1 MAETLAVESE
11 QILVIASD
19 AVILD
24 QIETAFACEHY
35 STTRAFTGSAGLEL
49 LQSTPFSLVI
59 IDDVLPDRPGSEVCR
74 AIKRRDPLSPVIC
87 LLSASVAYPLAEERG
102 HEADAYLVK
111 PFEPAE
117 LLARVQSVL
126 RTYAIQVYLARY
138 SQQLQLVSDIGHHIT
153 SILDLDSLLWEV
165 IRLTR
170 GAFAL
175 GCVGVGLFDGDNLV
189 WRFGLRDKQGE
200 IRERVVS
207 MQLAGVDFRL
217 PIGGGQSNRLIADLV
232 NTTDR
237 LIAGELAAFRSR
249 SLLPLVH
256 GEHWLG
262 ALLVGSESGAEFQG
276 SNRLILSTL
285 AGQLAVAVVNAR
297 LVLAQRRETHIAQI
311 LAQTAQLLSQARDLA
326 EIARA
331 IVQRLGALTGVA
343 HCAIGLWSQPDDFDS
358 PPDLYADSPTWE
370 ESLRGLTT
378 SPDAGLAARLKTCE
392 PQIIPLALSR
402 DIAPRILLGSGR
414 SSLLLCPIAQGE
426 QVWGALFLLGKPAY
440 QFDAYDRSLSV
451 GVAHQLAAA
460 AVNADLLA
468 RLQREQSHLAAVLLS
483 MHSGAFLVDGAGQIV
498 YGNPQLGSIIGL
510 PAETFLGHSYS
521 ILFHQISAHS
531 GNAEKTRQQ
540 LDAALLNLAAF
551 PVVHAALSWP
561 TTAHVQLSFFPVKD
575 AQGQGIGW
583 GCVVT
588 DAGDDQAGL
597 SQMSDLLAGVSH
609 ELRAPLAAIKGF
621 VAMLSGQQVYW
632 GEDGRQAFLASINE
646 SADQL
651 GRLIENILEMARID
665 AGVAWL
671 RRRMVALEPII
682 QRAVQGFRQRE
693 PDREIAVFT
702 GSDLPDLEIDPLRIE
717 QLLRNLLEN
726 SVNRSPVGGQIVV
739 RAERT
744 NDEILISIADQ
755 GNSIPPDHL
764 PHIFERFYPIGAAG
778 PQSTGAGLG
787 LYISRE
793 LVIAHGG
800 RIWATSEPNR
810 GATLRVALP
819 VMAAAD
825 LPTAVPV
832 RLGATRPARTVQT
845 RESPAPT
852 VSTILLVEDDVA
864 AARVYKGNLE
874 LEGFKVQ
881 LANRG
886 QVALD
891 WAAQQSFDVVVLDLM
906 LPDVDGFKV
915 CEQLREFSTVPVII
929 VTGKAGEQDK
939 LRGLSVGADD
949 YLIKP
954 VSARELSARVRAV
967 IRRAH
972 TSNAAE
978 NPIVLQ
984 FGPLRID
991 LARRQVYRRG
1001 SIVALTPHE
1010 YKLLSHL
1017 ASHADQI
1024 LTHKQL
1030 LAEVWGPEYGNDTQ
1044 YLWVSISRLRRKIE
1058 DDPDRPRYIITDPKL
1073 GYHFCNNPE

>member
-1 MAETLAVESE
+1 MAETLDVESE
-11 QILVIASD
+11 QILVVASD
-19 AVILD
+19 AATLD
-24 QIETAFACEHY
+24 QIETALACERY
-35 STTRAFTGSAGLEL
+35 ATTHVPSGSAGLEL
-49 LQSTPFSLVI
+49 LQTRPFSLLI
-59 IDDVLPDRPGSEVCR
+59 IDDALPDCLGSEVCR
-74 AIKRRDPLSPVIC
+74 AIKRRDPLIPVIS
-87 LLSASVAYPLAEERG
+87 LLSASAAYPLSLERG
-102 HEADAYLVK
+102 YEADAYLVK
-111 PFEPAE
+111 PFDQAE

-126 RTYAIQVYLARY
+126 RTYQIQVYLAKY

-175 GCVGVGLFDGDNLV
+175 GCVGVGLYDGDNLV

-207 MQLAGVDFRL
+207 MQLDGADCRL
-217 PIGGGQSNRLIADLV
+217 PIGGGQSNRLITDLV

-237 LIAGELAAFRSR
+237 LIAGELAVFRSR
-249 SLLPLVH
+249 ILLPLVH

-262 ALLVGSESGAEFQG
+262 ALLVGSESGADFQG

-297 LVLAQRRETHIAQI
+297 LMVAQRRETHIAQI

-331 IVQRLGALTGVA
+331 IVQRLGALTGVV
-343 HCAIGLWSQPDDFDS
+343 HCAIGLWSQPDDFNS
-358 PPDLYADSPTWE
+358 PPDLYADSASWE
-370 ESLRGLTT
+370 ESLRGLIA

-392 PQIIPLALSR
+392 PQIIPFALSR
-402 DIAPRILLGSGR
+402 DVAPRILLGSGR

-426 QVWGALFLLGKPAY
+426 QVWGAVFLLGKPAY

-460 AVNADLLA
+460 AVNVDLLA
-468 RLQREQSHLAAVLLS
+468 RLQREQSHLEAVLLS
-483 MHSGAFLVDGAGQIV
+483 MHSGAFLVDRAGQVV
-498 YGNPQLGSIIGL
+498 YGNPQLGSILGL

-521 ILFHQISAHS
+521 ILFHQISARS

-540 LDAALLNLAAF
+540 LDAALLHLASF

-561 TTAHVQLSFFPVKD
+561 TTARVQFSFFPVKD
-575 AQGQGIGW
+575 AQGQAIGW

-588 DAGDDQAGL
+588 DAGDEQAGL
-597 SQMSDLLAGVSH
+597 SQMSDLLAGISH
-609 ELRAPLAAIKGF
+609 ELRTPLAAIKGF
-621 VAMLSGQQVYW
+621 VAMLSGQQAYW

-671 RRRMVALEPII
+671 RRRTVALGPIV
-682 QRAVQGFRQRE
+682 QRAVQGFSLRE
-693 PDREIAVFT
+693 PDCEIAVFT
-702 GSDLPDLEIDPLRIE
+702 APDLPDLEIDPLRIE

-726 SVNRSPVGGQIVV
+726 AVTRSPVGGQITV
-739 RAERT
+739 RADR
-744 NDEILISIADQ
+744 NGDEILISLADQ
-755 GNSIPPDHL
+755 GSSIPPDHL
-764 PHIFERFYPIGAAG
+764 PRIFERFYPMGAAG
-778 PQSTGAGLG
+778 QQLTGAGLG

-810 GATLRVALP
+810 GATLHVALP

-825 LPTAVPV
+825 LPSAVPV
-832 RLGATRPARTVQT
+832 RLGATRPARTAQPN
-845 RESPAPT
+845 ESPAPT
-852 VSTILLVEDDVA
+852 VSTILLVEDDVS

-886 QVALD
+886 QMALEL
-891 WAAQQSFDVVVLDLM
+891 AAQQAFDVVVLDLM

-954 VSARELSARVRAV
+954 VSSKELSARVRAV

-972 TSNAAE
+972 AANTAE
-978 NPIVLQ
+978 STIILQ
-984 FGPLRID
+984 FGQLRID

-1001 SIVALTPHE
+1001 ALVALTPHE
-1010 YKLLSHL
+1010 YKLLSYL

-1044 YLWVSISRLRRKIE
+1044 YLWVSVSRLRRKIE
-1058 DDPDRPRYIITDPKL
+1058 DNPDRPRYIITDPKL
-1073 GYHFCNNPE
+1073 GYHFSNNPE